1 MNYNLSALGV
11 PSGAWAQSSEVTFE
25 LIKSEGIE
33 TVKQLVLG
41 RFSRST
47 PSGYTSSL
55 IIIDPREEPATRPE
69 EIGYRDSVVSD
80 LHQRSTVLIIAYSSL
95 KLTR

>member
-33 TVKQLVLG
+33 TVKQFVLG
-41 RFSRST
+41 PFSRSV

-55 IIIDPREEPATRPE
+55 IIIDPREEPAKSPE
-69 EIGYRDSVVSD
+69 DLGYRDRVVCD
-80 LHQRSTVLIIAYSSL
+80 LYHRRLVLIIAYSSL
-95 KLTR
+95 KLSK